1 MTYLVAGAGVE
12 PALLAYERLIHFV
25 LPAQLSGAMVLSP
38 IDCALYWLHSGL
50 TPSPDRFATSLGSS
64 P

>member
-38 IDCALYWLHSGL
+38 IDKKPHWHLVTDNTTYYGFSYCVL
-50 TPSPDRFATSLGSS
+50 
-64 P
+64 